1 VSDADELA
9 RELGEL
15 ASSLGPAVR
24 PVGSDDVLRSITETA
39 RQLFGAAA
47 CSLALLSE
55 DDSELVY
62 TTAAGEGADSV
73 TGIRMP
79 ASHGIAGWVA
89 QSGQPI
95 AVSDVSR
102 DPRFSA
108 GVAEQTG
115 YVPTSIL
122 AVPVETSDRTLGVMS
137 LLDRDARRPDAEHD
151 MALLSLLADQAAL
164 VLASM
169 DSFSALGRVLLRALA
184 AASAGGELDEIL
196 RRAAESLP
204 AADADLTALAAAF
217 AALARRGTA
226 ERRLALAVLT
236 DVAQY
241 AGRRSPR
248 ARLDRHGAPPLP
260 RRRSTRCRESTCRST
275 RTGLGAAPRA
285 EGSPSPWWIA
295 GLTHRIRQSAPST
308 GRSRWVGT
316 PQPMTSCWTKDRT
329 TTCSATAR
337 RAPGSSGEWLRTQ
350 RSGPCAC
357 LAVA

>member
-1 VSDADELA
+1 VSDARDLV

-15 ASSLGPAVR
+15 ANSLGPAVR
-24 PVGSDDVLRSITETA
+24 PVGSGDVLRSLTETA

-47 CSLALLSE
+47 CSLALLSD

-73 TGIRMP
+73 TGIRMS

-95 AVSDVSR
+95 AISDVSR
-102 DPRFSA
+102 DPRFSTEVA
-108 GVAEQTG
+108 GQTG
-115 YVPTSIL
+115 YLPTSIL

-137 LLDRDARRPDAEHD
+137 LLDRDARRPDSEHD

-164 VLASM
+164 VLTSM
-169 DSFSALGRVLLRALA
+169 DSFSALGRVLLRAVA
-184 AASAGGELDEIL
+184 AATGDGELHEIL

-204 AADADLTALAAAF
+204 VADPDLTALAAAF

-236 DVAQY
+236 DVAEY

-248 ARLDRHGAPPLP
+248 ARLDRRGATPSPQS
-260 RRRSTRCRESTCRST
+260 RFTRCRASTYLST
-275 RTGLGAAPRA
+275 RTGRGAARRA
-285 EGSPSPWWIA
+285 LGSLSPSWTA
-295 GLTHRIRQSAPST
+295 GLTRRIRRSAWST
-308 GRSRWVGT
+308 ERSRCTGMAT
-316 PQPMTSCWTKDRT
+316 PT
-329 TTCSATAR
+329 T
-337 RAPGSSGEWLRTQ
+337 
-350 RSGPCAC
+350 
-357 LAVA
+357 